1 MSYLKGRN
9 TGLLK
14 TIYLLNTL
22 AALIQQITYLN
33 KQPLILDSMQM
44 LLGFGFD
51 LSRKVEKRC
60 KHTVFEPAVKYKNKK
75 NKKQKLRSD

>member
-60 KHTVFEPAVKYKNKK
+60 KHTVFKPAVKYKNKK